1 MHNFS
6 RLLFVV
12 VLGLV
17 GGFSMDAAEPKA
29 DDSLVGTWK
38 LVSVRNGGY
47 PDLFTY
53 ANRQTLKHVT
63 ATHCTTVSYHKDGT
77 VFSLTGGVYAREK
90 GRYTERIDHG
100 IEPSFTVV
108 AAAKSFTG
116 KREHTYEYTFSDD
129 VLYLTIQH
137 KDGIKRDEVWQR
149 VSPIAPG
156 ESKPVAKP

>member
-1 MHNFS
+1 MYRWIVRVS
-6 RLLFVV
+6 AADEP
-12 VLGLV
+12 GQA
-17 GGFSMDAAEPKA
+17 DAKA
-29 DDSLVGTWK
+29 FKATQ
-38 LVSVRNGGY
+38 
-47 PDLFTY
+47 FTSFG
-53 ANRQTLKHVT
+53 HVT

-100 IEPSFTVV
+100 IEPGFTVD

-129 VLYLTIQH
+129 VLYLTMQH